1 MAQRTGADGLIAPKA
16 KAASAGILP
25 ALAVAALLA
34 LAGCGGGSGD
44 DTQSTAAD
52 AQASGQEAT
61 DPGGSSQSKSKSQS
75 SASSGTSAQAS
86 PDSPDPSGT
95 QSASGTAKHGAQ
107 IKQPKG
113 ELERAPSAAEKANS
127 ALASIALQS
136 PDLPPASGSE
146 TELPA
151 TYTCDGKNVPPDLRW
166 SGVPAGTSELVLFVL
181 GLEPVNEA
189 LFFNWAV
196 AGIDPGLEG
205 IEAGQLPKG
214 VSVGQNS
221 FGKNGYSVCSTGGK
235 SETFIFA
242 LYALPQALSP
252 EPGFDPATLRQ
263 QILGLSGNVGLM
275 AASYG
280 G

>member
-1 MAQRTGADGLIAPKA
+1 MAQRTGADGLIAPRA
-16 KAASAGILP
+16 KTASAGIIP

-34 LAGCGGGSGD
+34 LGGCGGSSGES
-44 DTQSTAAD
+44 TQAQSTATGP
-52 AQASGQEAT
+52 QAEAAN
-61 DPGGSSQSKSKSQS
+61 PAGSSQPKTQS
-75 SASSGTSAQAS
+75 SSSSGAEAQAS
-86 PDSPDPSGT
+86 PGSPGPSGT
-95 QSASGTAKHGAQ
+95 QSAAGAATKHGAQ

-127 ALASIALQS
+127 ALVSIALES

-146 TELPA
+146 TQLPV
-151 TYTCDGKNVPPDLRW
+151 TYTCGGKNVPPSLEW

-205 IEAGQLPKG
+205 IEAGKLPKG
-214 VSVGQNS
+214 AVTGQNS
-221 FGKNGYSVCSTGGK
+221 FGKNGYSVCPPKGK
-235 SETFIFA
+235 PETFIFA
-242 LYALPQALSP
+242 LYALPQPLSP
-252 EPGFDPATLRQ
+252 GRGFDPAVLRQ

-275 AASYG
+275 AAAYG